1 MSITKFLNLGIDGCL
16 KICHKVTKN
25 KYNGML
31 CVLSHNSNW
40 IGRMPDSSAQ
50 EPNALNKDNAHV
62 TQAAGVVGLAT
73 LLSRILGYV
82 RDMVMAS
89 LFGAGLA
96 SDAFI
101 AAFRIPNM
109 LRRLFGEGSLSI
121 AFVPVFT
128 DCLNHQGRKEAERLA
143 ASALR
148 LVAVTLALVAAVGIL
163 FSPVVVRLL
172 AYGFTAEPEKYLLCI
187 RLTRIMMPYLLFVGL
202 VAMCMGI
209 LNVLGHF
216 AAPALAPTM
225 LNVAMIGT
233 VFLFSWFS
241 PSKTTRIVGLALGVL
256 VGGGLQVGLQIPFL
270 IQKGIRFWRSAP
282 LWHPAMKQ
290 VLQLMGPAV
299 FGAAVYQINSLVI
312 CLLGSLLP
320 QGSITYL
327 YFADRLV
334 QFPLGLFATAMATAV
349 LPTLARQATKGE
361 WDSLRSTFS
370 HAIRLIFFITLPS
383 MAGLI
388 ILREPIVAI
397 LFEHGAFASQSA
409 RLTAS
414 ALLYYGIG
422 LWAFSSVRIL
432 IYTFYALKDT
442 RTPVAAAV
450 VAIVANIVLGVLL
463 MGPMKHNGLA
473 LALSLAS
480 MLHVALLCLALR
492 KKLGALGWRRIALS
506 TANSCLCT
514 VAMSWCVWA
523 LSRRLIP
530 TAGADRM
537 TLAFGVVVCIAAG
550 VIVFIIAAMAVK
562 APELDAV
569 KQLLLKRTQSK

>member
-1 MSITKFLNLGIDGCL
+1 
-16 KICHKVTKN
+16 
-25 KYNGML
+25 
-31 CVLSHNSNW
+31 
-40 IGRMPDSSAQ
+40 MPDSFVQ
-50 EPNALNKDNAHV
+50 ENDSLNKDNAHV
-62 TQAAGVVGLAT
+62 THAAGVVSMAT

-128 DCLNHQGRKEAERLA
+128 DCYTQQGPEEAERLA

-148 LVAVTLALVAAVGIL
+148 LVAVVLALVVAAGIVL
-163 FSPVVVRLL
+163 SPAVVHLL
-172 AYGFTAEPEKYLLCI
+172 AYGFTDDPEKYLLCV
-187 RLTRIMMPYLLFVGL
+187 RLTRLMMPYILFIGL

-216 AAPALAPTM
+216 AAPALAPTV
-225 LNVAMIGT
+225 LNIAMIGM

-241 PSKTTRIVGLALGVL
+241 PSQTTRVVGLALGVL
-256 VGGGLQVGLQIPFL
+256 VGGGMQFGLQIPFL
-270 IQKGIRFWRSAP
+270 VRKGIRFWRSAP

-290 VLQLMGPAV
+290 VLVLMGPAV

-327 YFADRLV
+327 YYADRLV
-334 QFPLGLFATAMATAV
+334 QFPLGLFAIAMATAV
-349 LPTLARQATKGE
+349 LPTLSRQATEGQ
-361 WDSLRSTFS
+361 WDALRSTFS
-370 HAIRLIFFITLPS
+370 HAIRLILFITLPS

-388 ILREPIVAI
+388 ILREPIVAV
-397 LFEHGAFASQSA
+397 LFEHGAFGGQTT

-422 LWAFSSVRIL
+422 LWAFSAVRIL

-442 RTPVAAAV
+442 RTPVTAAII
-450 VAIVANIVLGVLL
+450 AIAANIALGVIL

-480 MLHVALLCLALR
+480 MLHVALLWMALR
-492 KKLGALGWRRIALS
+492 KRMGSLGWRRIVRSA
-506 TANSCLCT
+506 AYSCLCT
-514 VAMSWCVWA
+514 AVMGVFVWFLA
-523 LSRRLIP
+523 RWLIP
-530 TAGADRM
+530 TEGTGTMGLLIDLAICM
-537 TLAFGVVVCIAAG
+537 TAG
-550 VIVFIIAAMAVK
+550 VTVFIVAATAVK
-562 APELDAV
+562 APELDTL
-569 KQLLLKRTQSK
+569 KQLLVQRTQPR